1 MPWPKD
7 HKSRTRER
15 IVKAAAAAF
24 RARGVSAVGVDDV
37 MAQAELTRGGFYAH
51 FVSKDELLRA
61 AVEQASR
68 ETTAVLSRTLH
79 SLPPEE
85 RLLAV
90 VDAYLSVQHLAHPEC
105 GCPLAAMGPE
115 LIRADEETRQI
126 LSRSVR
132 DRLAWLRELLPTG
145 REPLAAEDVV
155 GSLACMVGG
164 LVLARALGGRDSR
177 RVLSACRAF
186 VRRSLDGAQRQVGAA
201 PRRRRERGSRAPG

>member
-1 MPWPKD
+1 
-7 HKSRTRER
+7 
-15 IVKAAAAAF
+15 
-24 RARGVSAVGVDDV
+24 VGVDDV

-51 FVSKDELLRA
+51 FVSKDELLRE
-61 AVEQASR
+61 AVKQASG
-68 ETTAVLSRTLH
+68 ETTAVLSRTLD

-90 VDAYLSVQHLAHPEC
+90 VDAYLSPEHLAHPEC

-115 LIRADEETRQI
+115 LIRADEETRGV

-132 DRLAWLRELLPTG
+132 ERLAWLRDLLPPG
-145 REPLAAEDVV
+145 RGALGAEDVV
-155 GSLACMVGG
+155 GALACMVGG

-186 VRRSLDGAQRQVGAA
+186 VRQSLGGPQRRAGST
-201 PRRRRERGSRAPG
+201 PRRRRERVPRAPA

>member
-7 HKSRTRER
+7 HKTRTRER

-51 FVSKDELLRA
+51 FVSKDELLRE

-68 ETTAVLSRTLH
+68 ETTALLSRTLE
-79 SLPPEE
+79 SLPVEE

-90 VDAYLSVQHLAHPEC
+90 VDAYLSAQHLAHPEY

-115 LIRADEETRQI
+115 LIRADEETRQV

-132 DRLAWLRELLPTG
+132 ERLAWLRSLLPAG
-145 REPLAAEDVV
+145 GEPLAAESVV
-155 GSLACMVGG
+155 GALACMVGG
-164 LVLARALGGRDSR
+164 LVLARALGTRDSR

-186 VRRSLDGAQRQVGAA
+186 VRRSLD
-201 PRRRRERGSRAPG
+201 RAHPP